1 MIFCKKN
8 YQNFTT
14 DDYSGEYLD
23 FKKFCIYKS
32 QKKEQAFTYQALM
45 FNQTFHLI
53 RMQTSLGFK
62 AVREQFEKLSIHGSF
77 KQRERRERALA
88 SQHWIA
94 IAAMCAM
101 LPKTVPTTVYSTIV
115 RIHFKHFQVHGY
127 ILVETTIDWVPK
139 ITYLCGCRFYKVL
152 TIVFLWLPSTQS
164 TKNRYF

>member
-62 AVREQFEKLSIHGSF
+62 ALREQFEKLSIHGSF
-77 KQRERRERALA
+77 KQRERREPWQA
-88 SQHWIA
+88 SIGLLQLQCAQCSQKLCQRLFIQQLFEYTLNISRFTA
-94 IAAMCAM
+94 I
-101 LPKTVPTTVYSTIV
+101 S
-115 RIHFKHFQVHGY
+115 FQKQLS
-127 ILVETTIDWVPK
+127 I
-139 ITYLCGCRFYKVL
+139 GCQK
-152 TIVFLWLPSTQS
+152 
-164 TKNRYF
+164 